1 VVPSQPVTAG
11 GDKPHP
17 YNQYFNRSRRGGLY
31 VRPPASDQKREA
43 SDQQLFYPFRPAVDA
58 DNLALDQH
66 FAEAVAHGGVVGV
79 FRTQLNVVVM

>member
-1 VVPSQPVTAG
+1 MRCAPFDERPAFGGTLVSYCFKRSALRGPQDRSSRPVG
-11 GDKPHP
+11 PL
-17 YNQYFNRSRRGGLY
+17 SRRAACSFDPL
-31 VRPPASDQKREA
+31 
-43 SDQQLFYPFRPAVDA
+43 RPAVDA